1 MRRVQRKKTRRVYGY
16 FLLLFIVLCAGGLI
30 VFLWSSDSPLKKVIS
45 EFQEEKEEEKAAL
58 NSIQIT
64 DTENNASENGK
75 SEGDVQT
82 PEDQK
87 TVKPPFD
94 AAQRAEEILNEM
106 TMEEKVGQMFIA
118 RCPKADAVQKAAEY
132 HLGGYILFG
141 RDFSEKT
148 KDEVTGTI
156 ESYQEAVEIP
166 LLIGVD
172 EEGGTVNRVS
182 TNPKIRA
189 VPFRSPQELY
199 AEGGFDL
206 IQSDTQEKCELLRSL
221 GINLN
226 FAPVCDVSQNPG
238 DFIYKRSFGQDA
250 QQTAEY
256 VKVVVETMDKEGMGS
271 VLKHFPGYGN
281 NEDTHTGISYDDR
294 PYETFQNTDF
304 LPFQAGI
311 DSGADMVL
319 IAHNI
324 VKCMDEQYPASLSSK
339 IHRILREE
347 LGFTGVMITD
357 DLAMDGVRKFAGDTE
372 TAVLAVQAGNDMLCC
387 TDFEVQIPAVLEA
400 VERGEISEERIDE
413 SVLRILELKI
423 SLGLIKTV

>member
-1 MRRVQRKKTRRVYGY
+1 MRRVQRKKSRRVYGY
-16 FLLLFIVLCAGGLI
+16 FLFFFIVLCAGGLA
-30 VFLWSSDSPLKKVIS
+30 VFLWS
-45 EFQEEKEEEKAAL
+45 EEKREEKAAL

-64 DTENNASENGK
+64 DTEDDAPDNGK

-87 TVKPPFD
+87 TVEQPSD
-94 AAQRAEEILNEM
+94 AARQAEEILNEM

-118 RCPKADAVQKAAEY
+118 RCPKTDAVQKATEY

-148 KDEVTGTI
+148 KDEVTQTI
-156 ESYQEAVEIP
+156 KSYQEAVEIP

-182 TNPKIRA
+182 INSNMRA
-189 VPFRSPQELY
+189 VPFESPQELY
-199 AEGGFDL
+199 EKGSYDL
-206 IQSDTQEKCELLRSL
+206 IHRDTQEKCELLRSL

-226 FAPVCDVSQNPG
+226 FAPVCDVSQNPD
-238 DFIYKRSFGQDA
+238 DFIYKRSFGQDVKH
-250 QQTAEY
+250 TAEY
-256 VKVVVETMDKEGMGS
+256 VKTVVETMSTEGMGS

-281 NEDTHTGISYDDR
+281 NADTHTGISYDDR

-423 SLGLIKTV
+423 SLGMIKTV